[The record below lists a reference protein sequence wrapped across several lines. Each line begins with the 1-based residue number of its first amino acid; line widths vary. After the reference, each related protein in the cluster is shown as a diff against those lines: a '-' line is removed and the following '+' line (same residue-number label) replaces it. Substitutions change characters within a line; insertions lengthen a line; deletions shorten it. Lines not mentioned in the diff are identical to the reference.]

1 MWQGCGQFYQ
11 GELNMETSFITCVIC
26 PKGCSISVDWE
37 FSEGDA
43 GAKKVV
49 KVTGNSCPRGLKY
62 ATAEVIHP
70 ERVLTSTVRVKNG
83 SLALL
88 PIRSASP
95 IPKEAMIEAMKTIS
109 ATVIDVADCDAC
121 GASNGILKMGTVVIK
136 NIAGTGIDMIAC
148 RDVVAK

>member
-1 MWQGCGQFYQ
+1 
-11 GELNMETSFITCVIC
+11 METSLVTCVIC

-37 FSEGDA
+37 FVDGE
-43 GAKKVV
+43 KKVFQ
-49 KVTGNSCPRGLKY
+49 VTGNSCPRGLKY

-95 IPKEAMIEAMKTIS
+95 IPKEAMMDAMKTIS
-109 ATVIDVADCDAC
+109 STCLDIASFGNE
-121 GASNGILKMGTVVIK
+121 GALKMGTVVIQ

-148 RDVVAK
+148 RDVVLA

>member
-1 MWQGCGQFYQ
+1 
-11 GELNMETSFITCVIC
+11 METSFVTCVIC

-37 FSEGDA
+37 FKDGV
-43 GAKKVV
+43 KTVV

-83 SLALL
+83 SLVLL
-88 PIRSASP
+88 PIRSATP
-95 IPKEAMIEAMKTIS
+95 IPKEAMMEAMKTIS
-109 ATVIDVADCDAC
+109 ATVIDVADFGSCDASGTC

-148 RDVVAK
+148 RNVVAK

>member
-1 MWQGCGQFYQ
+1 
-11 GELNMETSFITCVIC
+11 METSFITCVIC
-26 PKGCSISVDWE
+26 PKGCSISVDWDLKD
-37 FSEGDA
+37 GV
-43 GAKKVV
+43 KTVV

-88 PIRSASP
+88 PIRSATP
-95 IPKEAMIEAMKTIS
+95 IPKEAMMEAMKTIS
-109 ATVIDVADCDAC
+109 NTVIDIADCGAC
-121 GASNGILKMGTVVIK
+121 GASGLKMGTAVIK

>member
-1 MWQGCGQFYQ
+1 
-11 GELNMETSFITCVIC
+11 METSFITCVIC

-37 FSEGDA
+37 FSEAEA

-88 PIRSASP
+88 PIRSATP
-95 IPKEAMIEAMKTIS
+95 IPKEAMMEAMKTIS
-109 ATVIDVADCDAC
+109 NTVVDVADC
-121 GASNGILKMGTVVIK
+121 GSSGLKMGTVIIK
-136 NIAGTGIDMIAC
+136 NIASTGIDMIAC

>member
-1 MWQGCGQFYQ
+1 
-11 GELNMETSFITCVIC
+11 METSFVTCVIC

-37 FSEGDA
+37 FKDGV
-43 GAKKVV
+43 KTVV

-83 SLALL
+83 SLVLL
-88 PIRSASP
+88 PIRSATP
-95 IPKEAMIEAMKTIS
+95 IPKEAMMEAMKTIS
-109 ATVIDVADCDAC
+109 ATVIDVADC
-121 GASNGILKMGTVVIK
+121 GSSGLKMGTVVIK
-136 NIAGTGIDMIAC
+136 NIASTGIDMIAC

>member
-1 MWQGCGQFYQ
+1 
-11 GELNMETSFITCVIC
+11 METSFVTCVIC

-37 FSEGDA
+37 YETGCEADVA
-43 GAKKVV
+43 LRAKKVV

-88 PIRSASP
+88 PIRSATP
-95 IPKEAMIEAMKTIS
+95 IPKEAMMEAMKTIS
-109 ATVIDVADCDAC
+109 ATVIDVADC
-121 GASNGILKMGTVVIK
+121 GSSGLKMGTVVIK
-136 NIAGTGIDMIAC
+136 NIASTGIDMIAC

>member
-1 MWQGCGQFYQ
+1 
-11 GELNMETSFITCVIC
+11 METSFVTCVIC
-26 PKGCSISVDWE
+26 PKGCSISVDWDLE
-37 FSEGDA
+37 NGV
-43 GAKKVV
+43 KKVIN
-49 KVTGNSCPRGLKY
+49 VTGNSCPRGLKY

-88 PIRSASP
+88 PIRSATP
-95 IPKEAMIEAMKTIS
+95 IPKESMLEAMKTIS
-109 ATVIDVADCDAC
+109 EAVVDVSAC
-121 GASNGILKMGTVVIK
+121 GASGLKMGTVVIK

>member
-1 MWQGCGQFYQ
+1 
-11 GELNMETSFITCVIC
+11 METSFITCVIC

-37 FSEGDA
+37 FSETEA

-88 PIRSASP
+88 PIRSATP
-95 IPKEAMIEAMKTIS
+95 IPKEAMMEAMKTIS
-109 ATVIDVADCDAC
+109 ATVIDVADCDACNASDACGASGVC

>member
-1 MWQGCGQFYQ
+1 
-11 GELNMETSFITCVIC
+11 METSLITCVIC

-37 FSEGDA
+37 SEDGNA
-43 GAKKVV
+43 SGVKRVV

-95 IPKEAMIEAMKTIS
+95 IPKEAMMEAMKTIS
-109 ATVIDVADCDAC
+109 SSIVDASSFGGE
-121 GASNGILKMGTVVIK
+121 GALKMGTVVIK

-148 RDVVAK
+148 RDVLAK